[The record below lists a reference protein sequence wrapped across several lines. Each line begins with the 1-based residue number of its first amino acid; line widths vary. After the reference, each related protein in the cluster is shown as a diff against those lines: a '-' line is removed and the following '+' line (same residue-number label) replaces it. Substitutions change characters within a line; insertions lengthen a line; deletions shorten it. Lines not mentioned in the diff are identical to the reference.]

1 MTVVFCTYHSL
12 GIVERAQD
20 EGAPPFDII
29 LCDEAH
35 RTTGVER
42 PGDKTSPFV
51 LVHDGQR
58 VRAAKRLYM
67 TATPRLYTESAKAK
81 AASHDVDVFSM
92 DDPETYGPEFHRLP
106 FSRAVDQGLLS
117 DYKVVVLAMSE
128 QHVDAALQA
137 HLAAGESEIN
147 LTDAAKINRL
157 QRHAHPPHHLQRRRE
172 WNSGGRR
179 VAVRAD
185 RPAARRHIRQDR

>member
-1 MTVVFCTYHSL
+1 
-12 GIVERAQD
+12 
-20 EGAPPFDII
+20 
-29 LCDEAH
+29 
-35 RTTGVER
+35 
-42 PGDKTSPFV
+42 
-51 LVHDGQR
+51 
-58 VRAAKRLYM
+58 M

-137 HLAAGESEIN
+137 HLAAGESEN
-147 LTDAAKINRL
+147 QPDRRGEDRRL
-157 QRHAHPPHHLQRRRE
+157 LA
-172 WNSGGRR
+172 R
-179 VAVRAD
+179 VAEPGEQGFR
-185 RPAARRHIRQDR
+185 